1 MSFSIRLNPEEEKLF
16 RSYADIHGFSLGEA
30 FKKALLEKIEDEYDA
45 AIADMIYEEHLKD
58 PVTYSIDEV
67 KEMLEQKA

>member
-16 RSYADIHGFSLGEA
+16 KSYADIHGYSLGEA

-45 AIADMIYEEHLKD
+45 AVADMAYEEYLKD
-58 PVTYSIDEV
+58 PVTYSMDEV
-67 KEMLEQKA
+67 KEMLDL

>member
-67 KEMLEQKA
+67 KEMLDL